1 METKDQLIQSIK
13 DWVKIDNEMRTLQS
27 EITKRKKEKKT
38 ISEKL
43 ISVMRD
49 NEIDVFDIN
58 DGQIMYMKKTVKSP
72 ITKAA
77 LLTILA
83 DYFKGDVQQAM
94 EINNF
99 IMENR
104 EETVK
109 ETIVRKLKSRDK

>member
-27 EITKRKKEKKT
+27 EISKRKKEKKK

-58 DGQIMYMKKTVKSP
+58 DGQIMYMKMS
-72 ITKAA
+72 
-77 LLTILA
+77 
-83 DYFKGDVQQAM
+83 
-94 EINNF
+94 
-99 IMENR
+99 
-104 EETVK
+104 
-109 ETIVRKLKSRDK
+109 IVRELILIQVNKDVLLNVIIQMNV